1 MDTKSLALIS
11 GKGGSGKTT
20 MAICMAS
27 MLAESGQK
35 VLLVDCDLSTNG
47 ATFFFEDLVNE
58 HKDRIF
64 SFTDIIGLISGEEK
78 VGRGDAIR
86 RLGRNEAEYLYVA
99 ENFAFV
105 PSIMPS
111 DLRTNLFDSINIKRY
126 STEFPNIYSYLKKPF
141 DIVLFDCQAGYSEA
155 LEYVLPVS
163 DYTLLIM
170 EADAISSA
178 AARNLYIKTEKLMI
192 NKKTYQIFSKVTE
205 EEKAV
210 YGQVLLGTFYTN
222 IGAVIFDWNVRKA
235 FGLAKIP
242 DVKSSKSEFGMQ
254 VYDICTNIFSSEVI
268 KDALQRY
275 KIIFEYNSLQGK
287 LEKIRPESSIK
298 IDLISSISFVLAIVC
313 VFSTI
318 FQVFQEY
325 IHKDLFGYTEKSIV
339 LALGVFGVILS
350 GLLLLL
356 SMRYA
361 MKRTEQRKEYMRLR
375 LRLNTLIEKYPE
387 LVEYSRR

>member
-78 VGRGDAIR
+78 VERGDAIR

-126 STEFPNIYSYLKKPF
+126 STEFPNIYSYLKIPF

-242 DVKSSKSEFGMQ
+242 DVKSAKSEFGMQ

-268 KDALQRY
+268 KDSLQRY
-275 KIIFEYNSLQGK
+275 KIIFEYNALQGE
-287 LEKIRPESSIK
+287 LEKTRPESFTK
-298 IDLISSISFVLAIVC
+298 IYLLSSISLVLTIV
-313 VFSTI
+313 VTFLTI
-318 FQVFQEY
+318 FQVFAEY
-325 IHKDLFGYTEKSIV
+325 IHTDLFRYTEKSIV
-339 LALGVFGVILS
+339 FGLGISAVVLS
-350 GLLLLL
+350 VLLLII
-356 SMRYA
+356 SRIYV
-361 MKRTEQRKEYMRLR
+361 MKRTERRKYVRLR
-375 LRLNTLIEKYPE
+375 QRLDELIEKYPE
-387 LVEYSRR
+387 LIDYSRR

>member
-47 ATFFFEDLVNE
+47 ATFFFEDLINE

-126 STEFPNIYSYLKKPF
+126 STEFPNIYSYLKIPF

-287 LEKIRPESSIK
+287 LEKIRPEPSIK
-298 IDLISSISFVLAIVC
+298 IDLISPISFVLAIVC
-313 VFSTI
+313 FFSTI
-318 FQVFQEY
+318 FQAFQEY
-325 IHKDLFGYTEKSIV
+325 IHNDLFGYTEKPIV

-356 SMRYA
+356 IRRYA

-375 LRLNTLIEKYPE
+375 RRLNTLIEKYPE
-387 LVEYSRR
+387 LIEYSRR

>member
-47 ATFFFEDLVNE
+47 ATFFFEDLLNE

-126 STEFPNIYSYLKKPF
+126 STEFPNIYSYLKIPF

-268 KDALQRY
+268 KDSLQRY
-275 KIIFEYNSLQGK
+275 KIIFEYNALQGEV
-287 LEKIRPESSIK
+287 EKIRPDSSTKYNLLSSIAFALG
-298 IDLISSISFVLAIVC
+298 IEAFITAVLV
-313 VFSTI
+313 VFKD
-318 FQVFQEY
+318 Y
-325 IHKDLFGYTEKSIV
+325 INSDLFRYTERPI
-339 LALGVFGVILS
+339 LLLLGIGAAIMA
-350 GLLLLL
+350 GLLLALV
-356 SMRYA
+356 MIFDG
-361 MKRTEQRKEYMRLR
+361 KRTKQRNEYLR
-375 LRLNTLIEKYPE
+375 LKKRLNNLVEKYPE
-387 LVEYSRR
+387 LIDYSRR

>member
-58 HKDRIF
+58 QKDRIF
-64 SFTDIIGLISGEEK
+64 SFTDIIGFISGEEK
-78 VGRGDAIR
+78 VGRSNAIK
-86 RLGRNEAEYLYVA
+86 RLDRNEAEYLYVA
-99 ENFAFV
+99 ENFAFI

-111 DLRTNLFDSINIKRY
+111 DLRTNLFDDINIKKY
-126 STEFPNIYSYLKKPF
+126 STEFPNIYLLLKEPF

-210 YGQVLLGTFYTN
+210 YGQILLGTFYTN

-242 DVKSSKSEFGMQ
+242 DVKSAKSEFGMQ
-254 VYDICTNIFSSEVI
+254 IYDICTTIFSSKTI
-268 KDALQRY
+268 KDALQMY
-275 KIIFEYNSLQGK
+275 KVIFEYNALQGEI
-287 LEKIRPESSIK
+287 EKIKPDSSTDRYNLLSSIA
-298 IDLISSISFVLAIVC
+298 LVLGIE
-313 VFSTI
+313 VFLSTI
-318 FQVFQEY
+318 VLGFKDY
-325 IHKDLFGYTEKSIV
+325 INSDLFRFTERPIV
-339 LALGVFGVILS
+339 LAAGIITVVLSALFVALVI
-350 GLLLLL
+350 
-356 SMRYA
+356 RFD
-361 MKRTEQRKEYMRLR
+361 MKRIKQRKAYLR
-375 LRLNTLIEKYPE
+375 LKERLNNLIEKHPE
-387 LVEYSRR
+387 LIDYSE